1 MLRSLQIRNFAIID
15 EIDITFNDDM
25 TVLTGE
31 TGAGKSILIDALS
44 LVLGE
49 RGSSNLIRNKE
60 KRAEYTAEF
69 EITKNSHALN
79 WLIDKSLDNENE
91 CILRRTISPDGKSR
105 SFINGNTVNLQSLK
119 SLGDLLV
126 DIHGQHFHQSLCK
139 KNVQRDLLDHFGG
152 LSVTKNKIKR
162 IFNEW
167 KELSDQLSK
176 MIEGNTNK
184 EDRIDLLSFQLKE
197 LDELALISGEYD
209 SLNSEFKKISN
220 IEKINKGINSLI
232 DCLQSN
238 EITNVE
244 QMLNDSIK
252 NIDTLATFDNSLEE
266 TKNLLSEAEIN
277 VSEAIGNLSRYGES
291 IDYDNQKS
299 REIEERINTIISL
312 SRKHRVDPDE
322 LIDTK
327 IQIEKELNELN
338 NSQTS
343 IDEAERHLSDLRKKY
358 DDLAS
363 ELTKKRSDSAK
374 KLSGLVADSMNE
386 LGMTGGIFEVEI
398 TPSNNISQHGND
410 EITFHISANPGQ
422 KPQPLSNIA
431 SGGELSRMS
440 LAIQVITS
448 NGTNIPTMI
457 FDEVDSGIGGAI
469 AEVVGNKLKD
479 LGQNKQV
486 LCVTHLA
493 QVASKG
499 SSHIRINKLTDNKKT
514 KIYACK
520 LNADERIEEIAR
532 MIGGIELTEKTR
544 EYAKEMLSL
553 RS

>member
-15 EIDITFNDDM
+15 EIDITFKDDM

-69 EITKNSHALN
+69 EITNNKNALN
-79 WLIDKSLDNENE
+79 WLVEKSLENENE

-119 SLGDLLV
+119 SLGELLV

-152 LSVTKNKIKR
+152 LSDTKNEIKR

-167 KELSDQLSK
+167 RTLSDQLTE
-176 MIEGNTNK
+176 MIENDKNK
-184 EDRIDLLSFQLKE
+184 ADRIDLLSFQSKE
-197 LDELALISGEYD
+197 LNELALSSGEYD
-209 SLNSEFKKISN
+209 SLNSEFKKINN
-220 IEKINKGINSLI
+220 IEKINRGINSLI

-244 QMLNDSIK
+244 QMLSDSIK

-299 REIEERINTIISL
+299 REIEERINSIISL
-312 SRKHRVDPDE
+312 SRKHRADPDE
-322 LIDTK
+322 LIDIK
-327 IQIEKELNELN
+327 IQIEKELDALN
-338 NSQTS
+338 HSQTS
-343 IDEAERHLSDLRKKY
+343 IEEIQKNMNELRKEY
-358 DDLAS
+358 DDLS
-363 ELTKKRSDSAK
+363 IKLTRMRVESGK

-386 LGMTGGIFEVEI
+386 LGMTGGIFKVEI
-398 TPSNNISQHGND
+398 IPSRNISQHGND
-410 EITFHISANPGQ
+410 DITFQISANPGQ
-422 KPQPLSNIA
+422 KPQPISNVA

-469 AEVVGNKLKD
+469 AEVVGKKLKD
-479 LGQNKQV
+479 LSQNKQV

-514 KIYACK
+514 KIFASK
-520 LNADERIEEIAR
+520 LNSDERVEEIAR

>member
-69 EITKNSHALN
+69 EITNNSHALN
-79 WLIDKSLDNENE
+79 WLIEKSLDNENE

-119 SLGDLLV
+119 SLGELLV

-167 KELSDQLSK
+167 RDLSDQLSE
-176 MIEGNTNK
+176 MIENNNK

-197 LDELALISGEYD
+197 LNQLALTSGEYD

-238 EITNVE
+238 EITNVG

-252 NIDTLATFDNSLEE
+252 NIDTLTTFDNSLEE

-299 REIEERINTIISL
+299 KEIEERINTIISL

-322 LIDTK
+322 LIDTQ
-327 IQIEKELNELN
+327 IQIEKELDALN
-338 NSQTS
+338 HSQTS
-343 IDEAERHLSDLRKKY
+343 IDETQKNLNVLRKEY
-358 DDLAS
+358 DDLAIK
-363 ELTKKRSDSAK
+363 LTKKRGDSAK

-386 LGMTGGIFEVEI
+386 LGMTGGIFKVEI
-398 TPSNNISQHGND
+398 TPSKNISQHGND
-410 EITFHISANPGQ
+410 DIIFHISANPGQ
-422 KPQPLSNIA
+422 KPQPLSNVA

-479 LGQNKQV
+479 LGLDKQV

-514 KIYACK
+514 KIYATK
-520 LNADERIEEIAR
+520 LNSDERIEEIAR

>member
-15 EIDITFNDDM
+15 EIDITFKDDM

-69 EITKNSHALN
+69 EITNNNNALN
-79 WLIDKSLDNENE
+79 WLVEKSLENENE

-119 SLGDLLV
+119 SLGELLV

-152 LSVTKNKIKR
+152 LSDTKNKIKR

-167 KELSDQLSK
+167 RTLSDQLTE
-176 MIEGNTNK
+176 MIENDKNK
-184 EDRIDLLSFQLKE
+184 ADRIDLLSFQSKE
-197 LDELALISGEYD
+197 LNELALSSGEYD
-209 SLNSEFKKISN
+209 SLNSEFKKITN
-220 IEKINKGINSLI
+220 IEKINRGINSLI

-238 EITNVE
+238 EITNVG
-244 QMLNDSIK
+244 QMLSDSIK
-252 NIDTLATFDNSLEE
+252 NIDTLATFDDSLEE

-299 REIEERINTIISL
+299 REIEERINSIISL
-312 SRKHRVDPDE
+312 SRKHRADPDE
-322 LIDTK
+322 LVDIK
-327 IQIEKELNELN
+327 IQIEKELDALKH
-338 NSQTS
+338 SQTS
-343 IDEAERHLSDLRKKY
+343 IEEIQKNMNDLRKEY
-358 DDLAS
+358 DGLS
-363 ELTKKRSDSAK
+363 IKLTRMRVESAK
-374 KLSGLVADSMNE
+374 KLSRLVADSMNE
-386 LGMTGGIFEVEI
+386 LGMTGGIFKVEI
-398 TPSNNISQHGND
+398 IPSKNISQHGND
-410 EITFHISANPGQ
+410 DITFQISANPGQ
-422 KPQPLSNIA
+422 KPQPISNVA

-469 AEVVGNKLKD
+469 AEVVGKKLKD
-479 LGQNKQV
+479 LSQNKQV

-514 KIYACK
+514 KIFASK
-520 LNADERIEEIAR
+520 LNSDERVEEIAR

>member
-15 EIDITFNDDM
+15 EIDITFNNDM

-69 EITKNSHALN
+69 EITNNSHALN

-197 LDELALISGEYD
+197 LDELALKPGEYD

-252 NIDTLATFDNSLEE
+252 SIDTLATFDNSLEE

-327 IQIEKELNELN
+327 IQIEKELNALN
-338 NSQTS
+338 NSQAS

-358 DDLAS
+358 DDFAT

-374 KLSGLVADSMNE
+374 KLSRLVANSMNE
-386 LGMTGGIFEVEI
+386 LGMADGIFKAEI
-398 TPSNNISQHGND
+398 TASNNISQHGID
-410 EITFHISANPGQ
+410 DITFYISANPGQ

-499 SSHIRINKLTDNKKT
+499 KSHIRINKLTDNKKT
-514 KIYACK
+514 KIYATQ
-520 LNADERIEEIAR
+520 LNPNERIEEIAR
-532 MIGGIELTEKTR
+532 MIGGIELTKKTR
-544 EYAKEMLSL
+544 EYAKEMLAL
-553 RS
+553 KG

>member
-69 EITKNSHALN
+69 EIMNNSHALN

-139 KNVQRDLLDHFGG
+139 KNVQRDLLDHFAG
-152 LSVTKNKIKR
+152 LSVTKNKLKR

-176 MIEGNTNK
+176 MIEGNANK

-197 LDELALISGEYD
+197 LDDLALKTGEYD

-327 IQIEKELNELN
+327 IQIEKELNALN

-343 IDEAERHLSDLRKKY
+343 IDEAEQHLSDLRKKY
-358 DDLAS
+358 DDFAS

-374 KLSGLVADSMNE
+374 KLSRLVANSMNE
-386 LGMTGGIFEVEI
+386 LGMADGIFKAEI
-398 TPSNNISQHGND
+398 TASNNISQHGID
-410 EITFHISANPGQ
+410 DITFYISANPGQ

-448 NGTNIPTMI
+448 SGTNIPTMI

-499 SSHIRINKLTDNKKT
+499 KSHLRINKLTDNKKT
-514 KIYACK
+514 KIYATQ
-520 LNADERIEEIAR
+520 LNPDERIEEIAR

-544 EYAKEMLSL
+544 EYAKEMLAL
-553 RS
+553 KG

>member
-49 RGSSNLIRNKE
+49 RGSPNLIRNKE

-69 EITKNSHALN
+69 EITNNSHALN
-79 WLIDKSLDNENE
+79 WLIEKSLDNENE

-197 LDELALISGEYD
+197 LDELALKPGEYD

-252 NIDTLATFDNSLEE
+252 NIDTLATYDNSLEE

-343 IDEAERHLSDLRKKY
+343 IDEAERHLSGLRKKY

-363 ELTKKRSDSAK
+363 ELTKERSDSAK
-374 KLSGLVADSMNE
+374 KLSGLVVDSMNE

-398 TPSNNISQHGND
+398 IPSKNISQHGND
-410 EITFHISANPGQ
+410 DITFHISANPGQ

-514 KIYACK
+514 KIYASK
-520 LNADERIEEIAR
+520 LNSDERIEEIAR

>member
-69 EITKNSHALN
+69 EITNNSHALN
-79 WLIDKSLDNENE
+79 WLIEKSLDNENE

-139 KNVQRDLLDHFGG
+139 KNVQRDLLDHFAG
-152 LSVTKNKIKR
+152 LSVTKNKLKR

-176 MIEGNTNK
+176 MIEGNANK

-197 LDELALISGEYD
+197 LDDLALKTGEYD

-238 EITNVE
+238 EITNVV

-410 EITFHISANPGQ
+410 DITFHISANPGQ

-499 SSHIRINKLTDNKKT
+499 KSHIRINKLTDNKKT
-514 KIYACK
+514 KIYATQ
-520 LNADERIEEIAR
+520 LNSDERIEEIAR

-544 EYAKEMLSL
+544 EYAKEMLAL
-553 RS
+553 KG

>member
-15 EIDITFNDDM
+15 EIDITFNDGM

-69 EITKNSHALN
+69 EITNNNHALN

-152 LSVTKNKIKR
+152 LSATKNKIKR

-167 KELSDQLSK
+167 KELSDRLSK

-197 LDELALISGEYD
+197 LDELALTSGEYD

-252 NIDTLATFDNSLEE
+252 NIDTLSTFDKSLEE

-374 KLSGLVADSMNE
+374 KLSRLVANSMNE
-386 LGMTGGIFEVEI
+386 LGMAGGIFEAEI
-398 TPSNNISQHGND
+398 AASNNISQHGID
-410 EITFHISANPGQ
+410 DITFYISANPGQ

-499 SSHIRINKLTDNKKT
+499 KSHIRINKLTDNKKT
-514 KIYACK
+514 KIYATQ
-520 LNADERIEEIAR
+520 LNSDERIEEIAR

-544 EYAKEMLSL
+544 EYAKEMLAL
-553 RS
+553 KG

>member
-139 KNVQRDLLDHFGG
+139 KNVQRDLLDHFAG
-152 LSVTKNKIKR
+152 LSVTKNKLKR

-167 KELSDQLSK
+167 KELSDKIAK

-197 LDELALISGEYD
+197 LDELALKSGEYD

-312 SRKHRVDPDE
+312 SRKHRADPDE

-327 IQIEKELNELN
+327 IQIEKELSELN

-363 ELTKKRSDSAK
+363 ELTKKMSESAK
-374 KLSGLVADSMNE
+374 KLSRLVANSMNE
-386 LGMTGGIFEVEI
+386 LGMAGGVFEAEI
-398 TPSNNISQHGND
+398 TASNNISQHGID
-410 EITFHISANPGQ
+410 DITFHISANPGQ

-448 NGTNIPTMI
+448 SGTNIPTMI

-499 SSHIRINKLTDNKKT
+499 KSHLRINKLTDNKKT
-514 KIYACK
+514 KIYATQ
-520 LNADERIEEIAR
+520 LNPDERIEEIAR

-544 EYAKEMLSL
+544 EYAKEMLAL
-553 RS
+553 KG

>member
-69 EITKNSHALN
+69 EITNNSHALN
-79 WLIDKSLDNENE
+79 WLIEKSLDNENE

-105 SFINGNTVNLQSLK
+105 SFINGNTVNLQSLR

-197 LDELALISGEYD
+197 LDELALKPGEYD

-238 EITNVE
+238 EITNVQ

-266 TKNLLSEAEIN
+266 TKDLLSEAEIN

-299 REIEERINTIISL
+299 REIEERLNTIISL

-327 IQIEKELNELN
+327 IQIEKELNALN

-374 KLSGLVADSMNE
+374 KLSRLVANSMNE
-386 LGMTGGIFEVEI
+386 LGMAGGIFEAEI
-398 TPSNNISQHGND
+398 TVSNNISQHGID
-410 EITFHISANPGQ
+410 DITFHISANPGH

-499 SSHIRINKLTDNKKT
+499 KSHLRINKLTDNKKT
-514 KIYACK
+514 KIYATQ
-520 LNADERIEEIAR
+520 LNPDERIEEIAR

-544 EYAKEMLSL
+544 EYAKEMLA
-553 RS
+553 

>member
-15 EIDITFNDDM
+15 EIDITFKDDM

-31 TGAGKSILIDALS
+31 TGAGKSILIDALG

-69 EITKNSHALN
+69 EITNNNNALN
-79 WLIDKSLDNENE
+79 WLVEKSLENENE

-119 SLGDLLV
+119 SLGELLV

-152 LSVTKNKIKR
+152 LSDTKNKIKR

-167 KELSDQLSK
+167 RTLSDQLTE
-176 MIEGNTNK
+176 MIENDKNK
-184 EDRIDLLSFQLKE
+184 ADRMDLLSFQSKE
-197 LDELALISGEYD
+197 LNELALSSGEYD
-209 SLNSEFKKISN
+209 SLNSEFKKITN
-220 IEKINKGINSLI
+220 IEKINRGINSLI

-238 EITNVE
+238 EITNVG
-244 QMLNDSIK
+244 QMLSDSIK
-252 NIDTLATFDNSLEE
+252 NIEALATFDDSLEE

-299 REIEERINTIISL
+299 REIEERINSIISL
-312 SRKHRVDPDE
+312 SRKHRADPDE
-322 LIDTK
+322 LVDIK
-327 IQIEKELNELN
+327 IQIDKELDALKH
-338 NSQTS
+338 SQTS
-343 IDEAERHLSDLRKKY
+343 IEEIQKSMNDLRKEY
-358 DDLAS
+358 DGLS
-363 ELTKKRSDSAK
+363 IKLTRMRVESAK
-374 KLSGLVADSMNE
+374 KLSRLVEDSMNE
-386 LGMTGGIFEVEI
+386 LGMTGGIFKVEI
-398 TPSNNISQHGND
+398 IPSKNISQHGND
-410 EITFHISANPGQ
+410 DITFQISANPGQ
-422 KPQPLSNIA
+422 KPQPISNVA

-469 AEVVGNKLKD
+469 AEVVGKKLKD
-479 LGQNKQV
+479 LSQNKQV

-514 KIYACK
+514 KIFASK
-520 LNADERIEEIAR
+520 LNSDERVEEIAR

>member
-69 EITKNSHALN
+69 EIMNNSHALN

-139 KNVQRDLLDHFGG
+139 KNVQRDLLDHFAG
-152 LSVTKNKIKR
+152 LSVTKNKLKR

-176 MIEGNTNK
+176 MIEGNANK

-197 LDELALISGEYD
+197 LDDLALKTGEYD

-327 IQIEKELNELN
+327 IQIEKELNALN

-343 IDEAERHLSDLRKKY
+343 IDEAEQHLSDLRKKY
-358 DDLAS
+358 DDFAS

-374 KLSGLVADSMNE
+374 KLSRLVANSMNE
-386 LGMTGGIFEVEI
+386 LGMADGIFKAEI
-398 TPSNNISQHGND
+398 TASNNISQHGID
-410 EITFHISANPGQ
+410 DITFYISANPGH

-448 NGTNIPTMI
+448 SGTNIPTMI

-499 SSHIRINKLTDNKKT
+499 KSHLRINKLTDNKKT
-514 KIYACK
+514 KIYATQ
-520 LNADERIEEIAR
+520 LNPDERIEEIAR

-544 EYAKEMLSL
+544 EYAKEMLAL
-553 RS
+553 KG

>member
-15 EIDITFNDDM
+15 EIDITFKDDM

-60 KRAEYTAEF
+60 KRAEFTAEF
-69 EITKNSHALN
+69 EITNNNNALN
-79 WLIDKSLDNENE
+79 WLVEKSLENENE

-119 SLGDLLV
+119 SLGELLV

-152 LSVTKNKIKR
+152 LSDTKNKIKR

-167 KELSDQLSK
+167 RTLSDQLTE
-176 MIEGNTNK
+176 MIENDKNK
-184 EDRIDLLSFQLKE
+184 ADRIDLLSFQSKE
-197 LDELALISGEYD
+197 LNELALSSGEYD
-209 SLNSEFKKISN
+209 SLNSEFKKITN
-220 IEKINKGINSLI
+220 IEKINRGINSLI

-238 EITNVE
+238 EITNVG
-244 QMLNDSIK
+244 QMLSDSIK
-252 NIDTLATFDNSLEE
+252 NIDTLATFDDSLEE

-299 REIEERINTIISL
+299 REIEERINSIISL
-312 SRKHRVDPDE
+312 SRKHRADPDE
-322 LIDTK
+322 LVDIK
-327 IQIEKELNELN
+327 IQIEKELDALKH
-338 NSQTS
+338 SQTS
-343 IDEAERHLSDLRKKY
+343 IEEIQKNMNDLRKEY
-358 DDLAS
+358 DGLS
-363 ELTKKRSDSAK
+363 IKLTRMRVESAK
-374 KLSGLVADSMNE
+374 KLSRLVADSMNE
-386 LGMTGGIFEVEI
+386 LGMTGGIFKVEI
-398 TPSNNISQHGND
+398 IPSKNISQHGND
-410 EITFHISANPGQ
+410 DITFQISANPGQ
-422 KPQPLSNIA
+422 KPQPISNVA

-469 AEVVGNKLKD
+469 AEVVGKKLKD
-479 LGQNKQV
+479 LSQNKQV

-514 KIYACK
+514 KIYASK
-520 LNADERIEEIAR
+520 LNSDERVEEIAR

>member
-15 EIDITFNDDM
+15 EIDITFKDDM

-69 EITKNSHALN
+69 EITNNNNALN
-79 WLIDKSLDNENE
+79 WLVEKSLENENE

-119 SLGDLLV
+119 SLGELLV

-152 LSVTKNKIKR
+152 LSDTKNKIKR

-167 KELSDQLSK
+167 RTLSDQLTE
-176 MIEGNTNK
+176 MIENDKNK
-184 EDRIDLLSFQLKE
+184 ADRIDLLSFQSKE
-197 LDELALISGEYD
+197 LNELALSSGEYD
-209 SLNSEFKKISN
+209 SLNSEFKKITN
-220 IEKINKGINSLI
+220 IEKINRGINSLI

-238 EITNVE
+238 EITNVG
-244 QMLNDSIK
+244 QMLSDSIK
-252 NIDTLATFDNSLEE
+252 NIDTLATFDDSLEE

-299 REIEERINTIISL
+299 REIEERINSIISL
-312 SRKHRVDPDE
+312 SRKHRADPDE
-322 LIDTK
+322 LVDIK
-327 IQIEKELNELN
+327 IQIEKELDALKH
-338 NSQTS
+338 SQTS
-343 IDEAERHLSDLRKKY
+343 IEEIQKNMNDLRKEY
-358 DDLAS
+358 DDLS
-363 ELTKKRSDSAK
+363 IKLTRMRVESAK
-374 KLSGLVADSMNE
+374 KLSRLVADSMNE
-386 LGMTGGIFEVEI
+386 LGMTGGIFKVEI
-398 TPSNNISQHGND
+398 IPSKNISQHGND
-410 EITFHISANPGQ
+410 DITFQISANPGQ
-422 KPQPLSNIA
+422 KPQPISNVA

-469 AEVVGNKLKD
+469 AEVVGKKLKD
-479 LGQNKQV
+479 LSQNKQV

-514 KIYACK
+514 KIFASK
-520 LNADERIEEIAR
+520 LNSDERVEEIAR

>member
-69 EITKNSHALN
+69 EITNNSHALN

-139 KNVQRDLLDHFGG
+139 KNVQRDLLDHFAG
-152 LSVTKNKIKR
+152 LSVTKNKLKR

-197 LDELALISGEYD
+197 LDELALKSGEYD

-327 IQIEKELNELN
+327 IQIEKELNALN

-374 KLSGLVADSMNE
+374 KLSRLVANSMNE
-386 LGMTGGIFEVEI
+386 LGMADGIFKAEI
-398 TPSNNISQHGND
+398 TASNNISQHGID
-410 EITFHISANPGQ
+410 DITFYISANPGQ

-448 NGTNIPTMI
+448 SGTNIPTMI

-499 SSHIRINKLTDNKKT
+499 KSHLRINKLTDNKKT
-514 KIYACK
+514 KIYATQ
-520 LNADERIEEIAR
+520 LNPDERIEEIAR

-544 EYAKEMLSL
+544 EYAKEMLAL
-553 RS
+553 KG

>member
-69 EITKNSHALN
+69 EITNNSHALN
-79 WLIDKSLDNENE
+79 WLIEKSLDNENE

-327 IQIEKELNELN
+327 IQIEKELSELN

-343 IDEAERHLSDLRKKY
+343 IDMAERHLSDLRKKY

-410 EITFHISANPGQ
+410 DITFHISANPGQ

-514 KIYACK
+514 KIYASK
-520 LNADERIEEIAR
+520 LNSDERIEEIAR

>member
-69 EITKNSHALN
+69 EITNNSHALN
-79 WLIDKSLDNENE
+79 WLIEKSLDNENE

-338 NSQTS
+338 NSQSS

-374 KLSGLVADSMNE
+374 KLSRLVANSMNE
-386 LGMTGGIFEVEI
+386 LGMAGGIFEAEI
-398 TPSNNISQHGND
+398 AASNNISQHGND
-410 EITFHISANPGQ
+410 DITFHISANPGQ

-514 KIYACK
+514 KIYASK
-520 LNADERIEEIAR
+520 LNSDERIEEIAR

>member
-15 EIDITFNDDM
+15 EIDITFKDDM

-69 EITKNSHALN
+69 EITNNKNALN
-79 WLIDKSLDNENE
+79 WLVEKSLENENE

-119 SLGDLLV
+119 SLGELLV

-152 LSVTKNKIKR
+152 LSDTKNKIKS

-167 KELSDQLSK
+167 RTLSTQLTE
-176 MIEGNTNK
+176 MIENDKNK
-184 EDRIDLLSFQLKE
+184 ADRIDLLSFQSKE
-197 LDELALISGEYD
+197 LNELALSSGEYD
-209 SLNSEFKKISN
+209 SLNSEFKKINN
-220 IEKINKGINSLI
+220 IEKINRGINSLI

-238 EITNVE
+238 EITNVG
-244 QMLNDSIK
+244 QMLSDSIK
-252 NIDTLATFDNSLEE
+252 NIDTLATFDDSLEE

-299 REIEERINTIISL
+299 REIEERINSIISL
-312 SRKHRVDPDE
+312 SRKHRADPDE
-322 LIDTK
+322 LIDIK
-327 IQIEKELNELN
+327 IQIEKELDALN
-338 NSQTS
+338 HSQTS
-343 IDEAERHLSDLRKKY
+343 IEEIQKNMNDLRKEY
-358 DDLAS
+358 DDLS
-363 ELTKKRSDSAK
+363 IKLTRMRVESGK

-386 LGMTGGIFEVEI
+386 LGMTGGIFKVEI
-398 TPSNNISQHGND
+398 IPSRNISQHGND
-410 EITFHISANPGQ
+410 DITFQISANPGQ
-422 KPQPLSNIA
+422 KPQPISNVA

-469 AEVVGNKLKD
+469 AEVVGKKLKD
-479 LGQNKQV
+479 LSQNKQV

-514 KIYACK
+514 KIFASK
-520 LNADERIEEIAR
+520 LNSDERVEEIAR

>member
-49 RGSSNLIRNKE
+49 RGSPNLIRNKE

-69 EITKNSHALN
+69 EITNNSHALN
-79 WLIDKSLDNENE
+79 WLIEKSLDNENE

-119 SLGDLLV
+119 TLGDLLV

-410 EITFHISANPGQ
+410 DITFHISANPGQ

>member
-69 EITKNSHALN
+69 EITNNSHALN
-79 WLIDKSLDNENE
+79 WLIEKSLDNENE

-167 KELSDQLSK
+167 KELSDQLSN

-197 LDELALISGEYD
+197 LDELALKPGEYD
-209 SLNSEFKKISN
+209 SLNSEFKKITN

-266 TKNLLSEAEIN
+266 TKDLLSEAEIN

-299 REIEERINTIISL
+299 REIEERVNTIISL
-312 SRKHRVDPDE
+312 SRKHRIDPDE

-343 IDEAERHLSDLRKKY
+343 IDEAERHLSGLRKKY

-410 EITFHISANPGQ
+410 DITFHISANPGQ

-514 KIYACK
+514 KIYASK
-520 LNADERIEEIAR
+520 LNSDERIEEIAR

>member
-69 EITKNSHALN
+69 EITNNSHALN
-79 WLIDKSLDNENE
+79 WLIEKSLDNENE

-277 VSEAIGNLSRYGES
+277 VSEAIGNLSRYGEC

-410 EITFHISANPGQ
+410 DITFHISANPGQ

-514 KIYACK
+514 KIYASK
-520 LNADERIEEIAR
+520 LNSDERIEEIAR

>member
-15 EIDITFNDDM
+15 EIDISFNDDM

-44 LVLGE
+44 LVLGK

-69 EITKNSHALN
+69 EITNNSHALN
-79 WLIDKSLDNENE
+79 WLIEKSLDNENE

-197 LDELALISGEYD
+197 LDELALKPGEYD

-252 NIDTLATFDNSLEE
+252 NIDMLATFDNSLEE

-327 IQIEKELNELN
+327 IQIEKELSELN

-343 IDEAERHLSDLRKKY
+343 IDMAERHLSDLRKKY

-374 KLSGLVADSMNE
+374 KLSRLVANSMNE
-386 LGMTGGIFEVEI
+386 LGMADGIFKAEI
-398 TPSNNISQHGND
+398 TASNNISQHGVD
-410 EITFHISANPGQ
+410 DITFYISANPGQ
-422 KPQPLSNIA
+422 KPQPLSNVA

-499 SSHIRINKLTDNKKT
+499 KSHIRINKLTDNKKT
-514 KIYACK
+514 KIYATQ
-520 LNADERIEEIAR
+520 LNSDERIEEIAR

-544 EYAKEMLSL
+544 EYAKEMLAL
-553 RS
+553 KG

>member
-69 EITKNSHALN
+69 EITNNNNALN
-79 WLIDKSLDNENE
+79 WLVEKSLENENE

-119 SLGDLLV
+119 SLGELLV

-152 LSVTKNKIKR
+152 LSDTKNKIKS

-167 KELSDQLSK
+167 RTLSTQLTE
-176 MIEGNTNK
+176 MIENDKNK
-184 EDRIDLLSFQLKE
+184 ADRIDLLSFQSKE
-197 LDELALISGEYD
+197 LNELALSSGEYD
-209 SLNSEFKKISN
+209 SLNSEFKKINN
-220 IEKINKGINSLI
+220 IEKINRGINSLI

-238 EITNVE
+238 EITNVG
-244 QMLNDSIK
+244 QMLSDSIK
-252 NIDTLATFDNSLEE
+252 NIDTLATFDDSLEE

-299 REIEERINTIISL
+299 REIEERINSIISL
-312 SRKHRVDPDE
+312 SRKHRADPDE
-322 LIDTK
+322 LIDIK
-327 IQIEKELNELN
+327 IQIEKELDALN
-338 NSQTS
+338 HSQTS
-343 IDEAERHLSDLRKKY
+343 IEEIQKNMNDLRKEY
-358 DDLAS
+358 DDLS
-363 ELTKKRSDSAK
+363 IKLTRMRVESGK

-386 LGMTGGIFEVEI
+386 LGMTGGIFKVEI
-398 TPSNNISQHGND
+398 IPSRNISQHGND
-410 EITFHISANPGQ
+410 DITFQISANPGQ
-422 KPQPLSNIA
+422 KPQPISNVA

-469 AEVVGNKLKD
+469 AEVVGKKLKD
-479 LGQNKQV
+479 LSQNKQV

-514 KIYACK
+514 KIFASK
-520 LNADERIEEIAR
+520 LNSDERVEEIAR

>member
-60 KRAEYTAEF
+60 KRAEYSAEF
-69 EITKNSHALN
+69 EITNNSHALN
-79 WLIDKSLDNENE
+79 WLIEKSLDNENE

-152 LSVTKNKIKR
+152 LSITKNKIKR

-197 LDELALISGEYD
+197 LDELALKPGEYD

-266 TKNLLSEAEIN
+266 TKDLLSEAEIN

-327 IQIEKELNELN
+327 IQIEKELSELN
-338 NSQTS
+338 NSKTS
-343 IDEAERHLSDLRKKY
+343 IDMAERHLSDLRKKY

-374 KLSGLVADSMNE
+374 KLSRLVANSMNE
-386 LGMTGGIFEVEI
+386 LGMADGIFKAEI
-398 TPSNNISQHGND
+398 TASNNISQHGVD
-410 EITFHISANPGQ
+410 DITFYISANPGQ

-457 FDEVDSGIGGAI
+457 FDEVDSGLGGAI

-499 SSHIRINKLTDNKKT
+499 KSHIRINKLTDNKKT
-514 KIYACK
+514 KIYATQ
-520 LNADERIEEIAR
+520 LNSDERIEEIAR

-544 EYAKEMLSL
+544 EYAKEMLAL
-553 RS
+553 KG

>member
-15 EIDITFNDDM
+15 EIDITFKDDM

-69 EITKNSHALN
+69 EITNNKNALN
-79 WLIDKSLDNENE
+79 WLVEKSLENENE

-119 SLGDLLV
+119 SLGELLV

-152 LSVTKNKIKR
+152 LSDTKNKIKR

-167 KELSDQLSK
+167 RTLSDQLTE
-176 MIEGNTNK
+176 MIENDKNK
-184 EDRIDLLSFQLKE
+184 ADRIDLLSFQSKE
-197 LDELALISGEYD
+197 LNELALSSGEYD
-209 SLNSEFKKISN
+209 SLNSEFKKINN
-220 IEKINKGINSLI
+220 IEKINRGINSLI

-238 EITNVE
+238 EITNVG
-244 QMLNDSIK
+244 QMLSDSIK
-252 NIDTLATFDNSLEE
+252 NIDTLATFDDSLEE

-277 VSEAIGNLSRYGES
+277 VSEAIGNLTRYGES

-299 REIEERINTIISL
+299 REIEERINSIISL
-312 SRKHRVDPDE
+312 SRKHRADPDE
-322 LIDTK
+322 LIDIK
-327 IQIEKELNELN
+327 IQIEKELDALKH
-338 NSQTS
+338 SQTS
-343 IDEAERHLSDLRKKY
+343 IEEIQKNMNDLRKEY
-358 DDLAS
+358 DDLS
-363 ELTKKRSDSAK
+363 IKLTRMRVESGK

-386 LGMTGGIFEVEI
+386 LGMTGGIFKVEI
-398 TPSNNISQHGND
+398 IPSKNISQHGND
-410 EITFHISANPGQ
+410 DITFQISANPGQ
-422 KPQPLSNIA
+422 KPQPISNVA

-469 AEVVGNKLKD
+469 AEVVGKKLKD
-479 LGQNKQV
+479 LSQNKQV

-514 KIYACK
+514 KIFASK
-520 LNADERIEEIAR
+520 LNSDERVEEIAR

>member
-69 EITKNSHALN
+69 EITNNSHALN
-79 WLIDKSLDNENE
+79 WLIEKSLDNENE

-197 LDELALISGEYD
+197 LDELALKPGEYD

-266 TKNLLSEAEIN
+266 TKDLLSEAEIN

-299 REIEERINTIISL
+299 REIEERINSIISL

-327 IQIEKELNELN
+327 IQIEKELNALN
-338 NSQTS
+338 NSQAS

-374 KLSGLVADSMNE
+374 KLSRLVANSMNE
-386 LGMTGGIFEVEI
+386 LGMADGIFKAEI
-398 TPSNNISQHGND
+398 TASNNISQHGVD
-410 EITFHISANPGQ
+410 DITFYISANPGQ

-499 SSHIRINKLTDNKKT
+499 KSHLRINKLTDNKKT
-514 KIYACK
+514 KIYATQ
-520 LNADERIEEIAR
+520 LNPDERIEEIAR

-544 EYAKEMLSL
+544 EYAKEMLAL
-553 RS
+553 KG

>member
-15 EIDITFNDDM
+15 EIDITFKDDM

-69 EITKNSHALN
+69 EITNNKNALN
-79 WLIDKSLDNENE
+79 WLVEKSLENENE

-119 SLGDLLV
+119 SLGELLV

-152 LSVTKNKIKR
+152 LSDTKNKIKR

-167 KELSDQLSK
+167 RTLSDQLTE
-176 MIEGNTNK
+176 MIENDKNK
-184 EDRIDLLSFQLKE
+184 ADRIDLLSFQSKE
-197 LDELALISGEYD
+197 LNELALSSGEYD
-209 SLNSEFKKISN
+209 SLNSEFKKINN
-220 IEKINKGINSLI
+220 IEKINRGINSLI

-238 EITNVE
+238 EITNVG
-244 QMLNDSIK
+244 QMLSDSIK
-252 NIDTLATFDNSLEE
+252 NIDTLATFDDSLEE

-299 REIEERINTIISL
+299 REIEERINSIISL
-312 SRKHRVDPDE
+312 SRKHRADPDE
-322 LIDTK
+322 LIDIK
-327 IQIEKELNELN
+327 IQIEKELDALN
-338 NSQTS
+338 HSQTS
-343 IDEAERHLSDLRKKY
+343 IEEIQKNMNDLRKEY
-358 DDLAS
+358 DDLS
-363 ELTKKRSDSAK
+363 IKLTRMRVESGK

-386 LGMTGGIFEVEI
+386 LGMTGGIFKVEI
-398 TPSNNISQHGND
+398 IPSRNISQHGND
-410 EITFHISANPGQ
+410 DITFQISANPGQ
-422 KPQPLSNIA
+422 KPQPISNVA

-469 AEVVGNKLKD
+469 AEVVGKKLKD
-479 LGQNKQV
+479 LSQNKQV

-514 KIYACK
+514 KIFASK
-520 LNADERIEEIAR
+520 LNSDERVEEIAR

>member
-69 EITKNSHALN
+69 EITNNSHALN
-79 WLIDKSLDNENE
+79 WLIEKSLDNENE

-197 LDELALISGEYD
+197 LDELALKPGEYD

-327 IQIEKELNELN
+327 IQIEKELSELN

-343 IDEAERHLSDLRKKY
+343 IDMVKRHLSDLRKKY

-374 KLSGLVADSMNE
+374 KLSRLVANSMNE
-386 LGMTGGIFEVEI
+386 LGMADGIFKAEI
-398 TPSNNISQHGND
+398 TASNNISQHGVD
-410 EITFHISANPGQ
+410 DITFYISANPGQ
-422 KPQPLSNIA
+422 KPQPLSNVA

-499 SSHIRINKLTDNKKT
+499 KSHIRINKLTDNKKT
-514 KIYACK
+514 KIYATQ
-520 LNADERIEEIAR
+520 LNSDERIEEIAR

-544 EYAKEMLSL
+544 EYAKEMLAL
-553 RS
+553 KG

>member
-69 EITKNSHALN
+69 EITNNSHALN
-79 WLIDKSLDNENE
+79 WLIEKSLDNENE

-410 EITFHISANPGQ
+410 DITFHISANPGQ

-499 SSHIRINKLTDNKKT
+499 KSHIRINKLTDNKKT
-514 KIYACK
+514 KIYASK
-520 LNADERIEEIAR
+520 LNSDERIEEIAR

>member
-15 EIDITFNDDM
+15 EIDITFKDDM

-60 KRAEYTAEF
+60 KRAEFTAEF
-69 EITKNSHALN
+69 EITNNKNALN
-79 WLIDKSLDNENE
+79 WLVEKSLENENE

-119 SLGDLLV
+119 SLGELLV

-139 KNVQRDLLDHFGG
+139 KNVQRDILDHFGG
-152 LSVTKNKIKR
+152 LSDTKNKIKR

-167 KELSDQLSK
+167 RTLSDQLTEMTENDK
-176 MIEGNTNK
+176 NK
-184 EDRIDLLSFQLKE
+184 ADRIDLLSFQSTE
-197 LDELALISGEYD
+197 LNELALSSGEYD
-209 SLNSEFKKISN
+209 SLNSQFKKINN
-220 IEKINKGINSLI
+220 IEKINRGINSLI

-244 QMLNDSIK
+244 QMLSDSIK

-291 IDYDNQKS
+291 IDYDNRKS
-299 REIEERINTIISL
+299 REIEERINSIISL
-312 SRKHRVDPDE
+312 SRKHRADPDE
-322 LIDTK
+322 LIDIK
-327 IQIEKELNELN
+327 IQIEKELDALN
-338 NSQTS
+338 HSQTS
-343 IDEAERHLSDLRKKY
+343 IEEIQENMNDLRKEY
-358 DDLAS
+358 DDLS
-363 ELTKKRSDSAK
+363 IKLTRMRVDSGK

-386 LGMTGGIFEVEI
+386 LGMTGGIFKVEI
-398 TPSNNISQHGND
+398 IPSRNISQHGND
-410 EITFHISANPGQ
+410 DITFQISANPGQ
-422 KPQPLSNIA
+422 KPQPISNVA

-469 AEVVGNKLKD
+469 AEVVGKKLKD
-479 LGQNKQV
+479 LSHNKQV

-514 KIYACK
+514 KIFASK
-520 LNADERIEEIAR
+520 LNSDERVEEIAR

-553 RS
+553 MS

>member
-69 EITKNSHALN
+69 EITNNSHALN
-79 WLIDKSLDNENE
+79 WLIEKSLDNENE

-176 MIEGNTNK
+176 MIEGNINK

-252 NIDTLATFDNSLEE
+252 NIDTLATFDNSLDE

-343 IDEAERHLSDLRKKY
+343 IDMAERHLSDLRKKY

-410 EITFHISANPGQ
+410 DITFHISANPGQ

-499 SSHIRINKLTDNKKT
+499 KSHIRINKLTDNKKT
-514 KIYACK
+514 KIYASK
-520 LNADERIEEIAR
+520 LNSDERIEEIAR

>member
-69 EITKNSHALN
+69 EITNNSHALN

-152 LSVTKNKIKR
+152 LYVTKNKLKR

-176 MIEGNTNK
+176 MIEGNANK

-197 LDELALISGEYD
+197 LDDLALKTGEYD

-327 IQIEKELNELN
+327 IQIEKELNALN

-343 IDEAERHLSDLRKKY
+343 IDEAEQHLSDLRKKY
-358 DDLAS
+358 DDFAS

-374 KLSGLVADSMNE
+374 KLSRLVANSMNE
-386 LGMTGGIFEVEI
+386 LGMADGIFKAEI
-398 TPSNNISQHGND
+398 TASNNISQHGID
-410 EITFHISANPGQ
+410 DITFYISANPGQ

-448 NGTNIPTMI
+448 SGTNIPTMI

-499 SSHIRINKLTDNKKT
+499 KSHLRINKLTDNKKT
-514 KIYACK
+514 KIYATQ
-520 LNADERIEEIAR
+520 LNPDERIEEIAR

-544 EYAKEMLSL
+544 EYAKEMLAL
-553 RS
+553 KG

>member
-15 EIDITFNDDM
+15 EIDITFKDDM

-31 TGAGKSILIDALS
+31 TGAGKSILIDALG

-69 EITKNSHALN
+69 EITNNNNALN
-79 WLIDKSLDNENE
+79 WLVEKSLENENE

-119 SLGDLLV
+119 SLGELLV

-152 LSVTKNKIKR
+152 LSDTKNKIKR

-167 KELSDQLSK
+167 RTLSDQLTE
-176 MIEGNTNK
+176 MIENDKNK
-184 EDRIDLLSFQLKE
+184 ADRMDLLSFQSKE
-197 LDELALISGEYD
+197 FNELALSSGEYD
-209 SLNSEFKKISN
+209 SLNSEFKKINN
-220 IEKINKGINSLI
+220 IEKINRGINSLI

-238 EITNVE
+238 EITNVG
-244 QMLNDSIK
+244 QMLSDSIK
-252 NIDTLATFDNSLEE
+252 NIDTLATFDDSLEE

-299 REIEERINTIISL
+299 REIEERINSIISL
-312 SRKHRVDPDE
+312 SRKHRADPDE
-322 LIDTK
+322 LVDIK
-327 IQIEKELNELN
+327 IQIEKELDALKH
-338 NSQTS
+338 SQTS
-343 IDEAERHLSDLRKKY
+343 IEEIQKNMNDLRKEY
-358 DDLAS
+358 DGLS
-363 ELTKKRSDSAK
+363 IKLTRMRVESAK
-374 KLSGLVADSMNE
+374 KLSRLVADSMNE
-386 LGMTGGIFEVEI
+386 LGMTGGIFKVEI
-398 TPSNNISQHGND
+398 IPSKNISQHGND
-410 EITFHISANPGQ
+410 DITFQISANPGQ
-422 KPQPLSNIA
+422 KPQPISNVA

-469 AEVVGNKLKD
+469 AEVVGKKLKD
-479 LGQNKQV
+479 LSQNKQV

-514 KIYACK
+514 KIFASK
-520 LNADERIEEIAR
+520 LNSDERVEEIAR

>member
-69 EITKNSHALN
+69 EITNNSHALN
-79 WLIDKSLDNENE
+79 WLIEKSLDNENE

-119 SLGDLLV
+119 SLGELLV

-410 EITFHISANPGQ
+410 DITFHISANPGQ

-457 FDEVDSGIGGAI
+457 FDDVDSGIGGAI

-514 KIYACK
+514 KIYASK
-520 LNADERIEEIAR
+520 LNPDERIEEIAR

>member
-15 EIDITFNDDM
+15 EIDITFKDDM

-69 EITKNSHALN
+69 EITNNKNALN
-79 WLIDKSLDNENE
+79 WLVEKSLENENE

-119 SLGDLLV
+119 SLGELLV

-152 LSVTKNKIKR
+152 LSDTKNKIKR

-167 KELSDQLSK
+167 RTLSDQLTE
-176 MIEGNTNK
+176 MIENDKNK
-184 EDRIDLLSFQLKE
+184 ADRIDLLSFQSKE
-197 LDELALISGEYD
+197 LNELALSSGEYD
-209 SLNSEFKKISN
+209 SLNSEFKKINN
-220 IEKINKGINSLI
+220 IEKINRGINSLI

-244 QMLNDSIK
+244 QMLSDSIK

-299 REIEERINTIISL
+299 REIEERINSIISL
-312 SRKHRVDPDE
+312 SRKHRADPDE
-322 LIDTK
+322 LIDIK
-327 IQIEKELNELN
+327 IQIEKELDALN
-338 NSQTS
+338 HSQTS
-343 IDEAERHLSDLRKKY
+343 IEEIQKNMNDLRKEY
-358 DDLAS
+358 DDLS
-363 ELTKKRSDSAK
+363 IKLTRMRVESAK

-386 LGMTGGIFEVEI
+386 LGMTGGIFKVEI
-398 TPSNNISQHGND
+398 TPSRNISQHGND
-410 EITFHISANPGQ
+410 DITFQISANPGQ
-422 KPQPLSNIA
+422 KPQPISNVA

-469 AEVVGNKLKD
+469 AEVVGKKLKD
-479 LGQNKQV
+479 LSQNKQV

-514 KIYACK
+514 KIFASK
-520 LNADERIEEIAR
+520 LNSDERVEEIAR

>member
-15 EIDITFNDDM
+15 EIDITFNDGM

-49 RGSSNLIRNKE
+49 RGNSNLIRNKE

-69 EITKNSHALN
+69 EITNNSHALN
-79 WLIDKSLDNENE
+79 WLIEKSLDNENE

-105 SFINGNTVNLQSLK
+105 SYINGNTVNLQSLK

-167 KELSDQLSK
+167 KELSDKLAK

-197 LDELALISGEYD
+197 LDELALKSGEYD

-312 SRKHRVDPDE
+312 SRKHRADPDE

-327 IQIEKELNELN
+327 IQIEKELNALN
-338 NSQTS
+338 NSQSS
-343 IDEAERHLSDLRKKY
+343 IDEAERHLSGLRNKY

-374 KLSGLVADSMNE
+374 KLSRLVANSMNE
-386 LGMTGGIFEVEI
+386 LGMAGGVFEAEI
-398 TPSNNISQHGND
+398 TASNNISQHGID
-410 EITFHISANPGQ
+410 DITFHISANPGQ

-448 NGTNIPTMI
+448 NGTNIPSMI

-499 SSHIRINKLTDNKKT
+499 KSHLRINKLTDNKKT
-514 KIYACK
+514 KIYATQ
-520 LNADERIEEIAR
+520 LNPDERIEEIAR

-544 EYAKEMLSL
+544 EYAKEMLAL
-553 RS
+553 KG

>member
-15 EIDITFNDDM
+15 EIDITFKDDM

-69 EITKNSHALN
+69 EITNNKNALN
-79 WLIDKSLDNENE
+79 WLVEKSLENENE

-119 SLGDLLV
+119 SLGELLV

-152 LSVTKNKIKR
+152 LSDTKNKIKR

-167 KELSDQLSK
+167 RTLSDQLTE
-176 MIEGNTNK
+176 MIENDKNK
-184 EDRIDLLSFQLKE
+184 ADRIDLLSFQSKE
-197 LDELALISGEYD
+197 LNELALSSGEYD
-209 SLNSEFKKISN
+209 SLNSEFKKINN
-220 IEKINKGINSLI
+220 IEKINRGINSLI

-238 EITNVE
+238 EITNVG
-244 QMLNDSIK
+244 QMLSDSIK
-252 NIDTLATFDNSLEE
+252 NIDTLATFDDSLEE

-299 REIEERINTIISL
+299 REIEERINSIISL
-312 SRKHRVDPDE
+312 SRKHRADPDE
-322 LIDTK
+322 LVDIK
-327 IQIEKELNELN
+327 IQIEKELDALKH
-338 NSQTS
+338 SQTS
-343 IDEAERHLSDLRKKY
+343 IEEIQKNMNDLRKEY
-358 DDLAS
+358 DDLS
-363 ELTKKRSDSAK
+363 IKLTRMRVESGK

-386 LGMTGGIFEVEI
+386 LGMTGGIFKVEI
-398 TPSNNISQHGND
+398 IPSKNISQHGND
-410 EITFHISANPGQ
+410 DITFQISANPGQ
-422 KPQPLSNIA
+422 KPQPISNVA

-469 AEVVGNKLKD
+469 AEVVGKKLKD
-479 LGQNKQV
+479 LSQNKQV

-514 KIYACK
+514 KIFASK
-520 LNADERIEEIAR
+520 LNSDERVEEIAR